1 MNTILGRLAH
11 HTTLVLIALLI
22 GHLTLAGCDV
32 LGPASDPA
40 TLAPGDY
47 GVPGHSVLVG
57 FEDNGEGAGAPADRH
72 TYIYYYTSTWAN
84 QCVRFADWIENGRG
98 GWIPRG
104 VGGRKRPGAIAA
116 PRLIDHRGPFP
127 TQGAGPRVCEAKCPE

>member
-98 GWIPRG
+98 GVDSPWSGWKETSRCDRSPSADRSPRA
-104 VGGRKRPGAIAA
+104 VPHAGGRPSG
-116 PRLIDHRGPFP
+116 
-127 TQGAGPRVCEAKCPE
+127 V